1 MSRSILTIG
10 ILVLMMLSGPYS
22 GAQMNLD
29 NNVGFQSTKELEDH
43 KIITMA
49 EDGFGFIYI
58 ATNKQIFRFDGIAL
72 TPLCSGTFVEILT
85 HEADNC
91 LYFIH
96 RRGIY
101 RFNWITGKI
110 EDIRIENVNNVTG
123 NLLSAVFRNDDEL
136 LLGYDNGLIIFD
148 KNKLTLSF
156 KPITNKLGTNTTF
169 LSLLIDAEN
178 PSKLWMGSRRAGL
191 FEYDLD
197 AHTYKQIYFDR
208 VPKDLKDASNT
219 ITEIYQY
226 GERLYLGT
234 WFGGILK
241 FIPGPGTYEQFFVQ
255 QFEGE
260 QVERAQDHIHKILP
274 LSADRL
280 YFSSTKGAMLYDLNE
295 DRELVRFNSDN
306 GILTYSNAPQFV
318 DSKNRL
324 WVGRER
330 GIRLIDTLRS
340 NVEVLRNPYRDNE
353 GWYIPRKAVL
363 ADNDSMILFCTF
375 SGKGLYVYDLENKT
389 WQVIPPEDPPI
400 DQQFIGYDLETDETG
415 AFILEQST
423 LYRYN
428 FGDKTLKPLQ
438 IKRDSLLGELIYMV
452 RPSRDKLI
460 IMTRYDGLHEID
472 INSGDVSPYIPELYN
487 LFPDLASYSGDEL
500 HLDNDGRLWMAWKN
514 HLLVKMID
522 GEILNLSPHLN
533 DGDDILNINFIT
545 ESDRFVY
552 VALPSGVYEIDK
564 TRFPEIIVKK
574 ISDRDYGVI
583 AVDRSDNLWFIR
595 DGLFNLENG
604 KTSIVEFGINDGLHD
619 PGRYG
624 YEYVNTLGNDIIVGS
639 RGQFSIINPNLIQ
652 KNNEIPDPYIDRI
665 TINGL
670 DHKTDSSYYVVK
682 SLKLNPNE
690 NNLTIGFSA
699 LAFTKP
705 ESIKFRYKL
714 EGAEE
719 KWNVVQPNQRNVTY
733 SNLDGGRY
741 NFMLEASNNNLI
753 WSDTKALKLDIAIPF
768 YKNKWFL
775 SFILLLGLFV
785 LFTQYRRRLLKL
797 KKEAYISEQ
806 LLGLEKQALRAQ
818 MNPHFVF
825 NALNSIQHLIT
836 EGEEKKSILYL
847 NKFSKLLRGIL
858 DNSQSTTHTLSHEL
872 EILDNYLE
880 LEFLRLG
887 EQFTYQL
894 NVPESLHDERIE
906 MQGLLFQP
914 FIENAIHHG
923 LAPKSDGGN
932 LKVEFENH
940 EHYIRC
946 IIEDDG
952 IGRAKAREIAS
963 KRHHKSRGIGIVE
976 KRIKLMSKSNDPDAI
991 KIIDLYT
998 ENGEPKGTRVELK
1011 IPINGTT

>member
-423 LYRYN
+423 
-428 FGDKTLKPLQ
+428 
-438 IKRDSLLGELIYMV
+438 
-452 RPSRDKLI
+452 
-460 IMTRYDGLHEID
+460 
-472 INSGDVSPYIPELYN
+472 
-487 LFPDLASYSGDEL
+487 
-500 HLDNDGRLWMAWKN
+500 
-514 HLLVKMID
+514 
-522 GEILNLSPHLN
+522 
-533 DGDDILNINFIT
+533 
-545 ESDRFVY
+545 
-552 VALPSGVYEIDK
+552 
-564 TRFPEIIVKK
+564 
-574 ISDRDYGVI
+574 
-583 AVDRSDNLWFIR
+583 
-595 DGLFNLENG
+595 
-604 KTSIVEFGINDGLHD
+604 
-619 PGRYG
+619 
-624 YEYVNTLGNDIIVGS
+624 
-639 RGQFSIINPNLIQ
+639 
-652 KNNEIPDPYIDRI
+652 
-665 TINGL
+665 
-670 DHKTDSSYYVVK
+670 
-682 SLKLNPNE
+682 
-690 NNLTIGFSA
+690 
-699 LAFTKP
+699 
-705 ESIKFRYKL
+705 
-714 EGAEE
+714 
-719 KWNVVQPNQRNVTY
+719 
-733 SNLDGGRY
+733 
-741 NFMLEASNNNLI
+741 
-753 WSDTKALKLDIAIPF
+753 
-768 YKNKWFL
+768 
-775 SFILLLGLFV
+775 
-785 LFTQYRRRLLKL
+785 
-797 KKEAYISEQ
+797 
-806 LLGLEKQALRAQ
+806 
-818 MNPHFVF
+818 
-825 NALNSIQHLIT
+825 
-836 EGEEKKSILYL
+836 
-847 NKFSKLLRGIL
+847 
-858 DNSQSTTHTLSHEL
+858 
-872 EILDNYLE
+872 
-880 LEFLRLG
+880 
-887 EQFTYQL
+887 
-894 NVPESLHDERIE
+894 
-906 MQGLLFQP
+906 
-914 FIENAIHHG
+914 
-923 LAPKSDGGN
+923 
-932 LKVEFENH
+932 
-940 EHYIRC
+940 
-946 IIEDDG
+946 
-952 IGRAKAREIAS
+952 
-963 KRHHKSRGIGIVE
+963 
-976 KRIKLMSKSNDPDAI
+976 
-991 KIIDLYT
+991 
-998 ENGEPKGTRVELK
+998 
-1011 IPINGTT
+1011 